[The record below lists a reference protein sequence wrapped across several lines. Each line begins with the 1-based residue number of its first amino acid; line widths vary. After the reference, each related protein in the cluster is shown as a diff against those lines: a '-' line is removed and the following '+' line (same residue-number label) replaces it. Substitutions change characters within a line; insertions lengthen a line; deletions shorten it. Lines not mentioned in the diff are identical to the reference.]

1 MGISVPIQR
10 PGRVEMK
17 ENHHP
22 TRLVEDLLTVGSYPH
37 ATTDVE
43 LIYPG
48 AAELRPEEVQRL
60 TDTARRISVIP
71 GLVGME

>member
-1 MGISVPIQR
+1 MGLSVPIQR
-10 PGRVEMK
+10 PVRVEMK

-22 TRLVEDLLTVGSYPH
+22 TRLVEDLLTAGSYSH

-43 LIYPG
+43 VIYHG
-48 AAELRPEEVQRL
+48 AAELRPEEVQHF
-60 TDTARRISVIP
+60 TDTARRISVIL